1 MRRISSAAVI
11 GLLVAMQGCTI
22 NIPNNLFN
30 NLIIA
35 ATPGPKASGGGD
47 LPKKG
52 GPEPV
57 ASIPPFDI
65 KPVPGAKFYGFE
77 SCEHAL
83 KKLDT
88 DGDGRLGAGEFAVW
102 TLNLHAPAV
111 APCVT
116 PDSSTVANGRD
127 RAVLTS
133 PVREDKTS
141 PPLPMC
147 EPAAP
152 QPALPPF
159 EHWDKNRD
167 QFIDRGELC
176 EQIAVPP
183 LPPQRPACEE
193 TFKRADRNAD
203 GSLSP
208 EEYFAAD
215 YAPPPPDG
223 MVRPAV
229 MPTEGELAA
238 RFKGLDVTGDGK
250 LELKEFCMD
259 WGTMTLASPAPTP
272 AWNDCYGTV
281 KSYDRNQDG
290 KVSWEEYYE
299 GFLLPISARYDG
311 QKDEVYARYKAL
323 DANGDGA
330 LTPEEYCP
338 PNTTPAPESPKPAV
352 MNEANR

>member
-1 MRRISSAAVI
+1 
-11 GLLVAMQGCTI
+11 
-22 NIPNNLFN
+22 
-30 NLIIA
+30 
-35 ATPGPKASGGGD
+35 
-47 LPKKG
+47 
-52 GPEPV
+52 
-57 ASIPPFDI
+57 
-65 KPVPGAKFYGFE
+65 
-77 SCEHAL
+77 
-83 KKLDT
+83 
-88 DGDGRLGAGEFAVW
+88 
-102 TLNLHAPAV
+102 LHRP

-116 PDSSTVANGRD
+116 PDPGTVANTKD
-127 RAVLTS
+127 RRVMRAPAQQTWS
-133 PVREDKTS
+133 PA
-141 PPLPMC
+141 PPPDC

-152 QPALPPF
+152 QLALPPF

-176 EQIAVPP
+176 EPIAVPP
-183 LPPQRPACEE
+183 LPPQRPPCEE

-223 MVRPAV
+223 MARPAV

-250 LELKEFCMD
+250 LDPKEFCMD
-259 WGTMTLASPAPTP
+259 WGTVTPASPMPTP
-272 AWNDCYGTV
+272 VWNDCYGTV

-299 GFLLPISARYDG
+299 GFLAPISARYEG
-311 QKDEVYARYKAL
+311 QKDEVYARFKAL

-330 LTPEEYCP
+330 LAPEEFCP
-338 PNTTPAPESPKPAV
+338 PNTTPAPVVTRPPV
-352 MNEANR
+352 MNEPNR